1 VAGLDFGRPH
11 SARKE
16 TKTLSGSLPELPIV
30 VLDALMPSTLRLVL
44 NRRGSTVWETAGPRG
59 HYAVKLGY
67 PIEATADWPAQ
78 PWTALAPAREGAVLH
93 GLGLDDLA
101 YGEWERGTWNFQPW
115 REGPDLYQLWEPC
128 RRSGSSVQPHISV
141 ALGCVEALAELHAK
155 GWAHGDLQPAHFII
169 GLDRAHLI
177 DLALARGGCVPAGY
191 DFPFRGCLVHYEA
204 PEIAQSVLSTGE
216 AEPTQEA
223 DIYALGAS
231 LLISATGWRAVEY
244 PDDAPRPVQRQAVAN
259 GRRRDVKAPGELGKL
274 VDAMLSHA
282 PEDRPTIHEI
292 GKELRCL

>member
-1 VAGLDFGRPH
+1 MP
-11 SARKE
+11 
-16 TKTLSGSLPELPIV
+16 GSTAELPIV
-30 VLDALMPSTLRLVL
+30 VLDALMPTAQHLVI
-44 NRRGSTVWETAGPRG
+44 NRRGSTVWEVESPRG

-93 GLGLDDLA
+93 RLGFDEIA

-115 REGPDLYQLWEPC
+115 HEGPDLYRLWEPC
-128 RRSGSSVQPHISV
+128 RGRDSSIAPHTSV

-155 GWAHGDLQPAHFII
+155 GWAHGDVQPAHFII
-169 GLDRAHLI
+169 GPGRTHLI
-177 DLALARGGCVPAGY
+177 DLALARGGHVPEGY

-204 PEIAQSVLSTGE
+204 PEIARSVLATGE

-244 PDDAPRPVQRQAVAN
+244 PDDAPRPVQREAVAN
-259 GRRRDVKAPGELGKL
+259 GRRRPVKAPGELGEL
-274 VDAMLSHA
+274 IDAMLSHA
-282 PEDRPTIHEI
+282 PEDRPTIYEV
-292 GKELRCL
+292 GKALS